1 MAENK
6 GTLLKFEQSNHQAEF
21 VRTDAQIVGNTPQ
34 KLDRVLE
41 LKTTRDITRFGEW
54 LTSFSKR
61 GLLAHTPLYYFY
73 NTVYFTPD
81 IIEVEDITKERTYQ
95 ISIWNA
101 NFKPVTLQ
109 NVNFNG
115 KSGLIIQELPNKVF
129 QPLESKTINITIPAM
144 LTGNIN
150 EEINFTFSN
159 GDIRRLKVVAS
170 ATNHF
175 LFIPEHNWSEEL
187 EFKTAI
193 SQSTNRE
200 LRAKISAE
208 PIRRFKYNYK
218 VLDKHLLQLMENMR
232 NAQSKTY
239 IVPMW
244 EEMEVTGYIPQGTIT
259 VPISGDRIGYKVGG
273 YVSIYDSDD
282 YQFVSEIISIT
293 NNTVTLKHAPPRAI
307 ARGTITPM
315 RLCYIMDAVG
325 VNREW
330 YNNVSSFNITYTQ
343 YNTDIPNVKIP
354 YAVLAGHYVF
364 DEYSDLSNH
373 EHSQKLMFI
382 NDTFALPVI
391 HTEQSRGLWRG
402 AIHIMATNRKRYH
415 EWLAFFN
422 YISGSFKSF
431 WLPDWGNELLITKIT
446 SSGSGYLPI
455 QTNIKFDNIE
465 RYAIRVE
472 NNGKKWYFTLKE
484 FTHYEGEFRLI
495 FNGTLQETI
504 KPTDK
509 YKICL
514 MRRVRL
520 NDDKVTLEHNTF
532 YDVKCNLSVSEIL

>member
-1 MAENK
+1 MAELK
-6 GTLLKFEQSNHQAEF
+6 GTKLDREVSDYRGEF
-21 VRTDAQIVGNTPQ
+21 VRTEGLFIDNKEQT
-34 KLDRVLE
+34 LDGIAKAKFSRQ
-41 LKTTRDITRFGEW
+41 ITRYGEW
-54 LTSFSKR
+54 LTNLTKR
-61 GLLAHTPLYYFY
+61 GLLAKTQLYYFY
-73 NTVYFTPD
+73 NTVYFTPEV
-81 IIEVEDITKERTYQ
+81 IEVEDITKERTYQ
-95 ISIWNA
+95 VSIWNA
-101 NFKPVTLQ
+101 TFKPVTIQ
-109 NVNFNG
+109 NINFNG
-115 KSGLIIQELPNKVF
+115 KSGLIIQEPANKVL
-129 QPLESKTINITIPAM
+129 QPLETKTINITIPA
-144 LTGNIN
+144 LVTGNIN

-159 GDIRRLKVVAS
+159 GEVRRLKIVAS

-187 EFKTAI
+187 EFKTAV

-200 LRAKISAE
+200 LRAKIGAE

-218 VLDKHLLQLMENMR
+218 VFDKHLLPLMENLR

-244 EEMEVTGYIPQGTIT
+244 EEMEVAGYIPQGALTL
-259 VPISGDRIGYKVGG
+259 PISEFRIGYKVGS

-282 YQFVSEIISIT
+282 YQFVSEIVSLT
-293 NNTVTLKHAPPRAI
+293 NTSVTLKNPVPRTI
-307 ARGTITPM
+307 ERCTITPM

-343 YNTDIPNVKIP
+343 YNTDIPKVEIP
-354 YAVLAGHYVF
+354 YAVLAGRYVF
-364 DEYSDLSNH
+364 DEYTDLSNH
-373 EHSQKLMFI
+373 EHSQKLMFL
-382 NDTFALPVI
+382 NDTFALPTI
-391 HTEQSRGLWRG
+391 HVEQSRGLWRSS
-402 AIHIMATNRKRYH
+402 IHIMATNRKRYH

-431 WLPDWGNELLITKIT
+431 WLPDWGNELLITKTT

-455 QTNIKFDNIE
+455 QSNIKFDNIE
-465 RYAIRVE
+465 RYAIRIE

-484 FTHYEGEFRLI
+484 FTQYEGEFRLI